1 MQQDRSR
8 VGIPAGHSILNLIF
22 LAALVLA
29 TVSVLL
35 PATGSAQDQD
45 TGSEPAT
52 TSNRQAVP
60 GRTGLPLPR
69 FVTLRAAEVNLRSG
83 PGTVYPIEWVYRRRG
98 MPVEI
103 IDEFGNW
110 RRIRDW
116 QDTEGWVHRSMLRG
130 RRGAL
135 SIDEKQLLRRRPDSQ
150 APGVVWVEPGVVMEL
165 LRCQS
170 DWCAFRVQ
178 GFEGWLRRDAFY
190 GLYPDEDP
198 G

>member
-1 MQQDRSR
+1 MQDVRSEI
-8 VGIPAGHSILNLIF
+8 GF
-22 LAALVLA
+22 LASLQAILLAVVL
-29 TVSVLL
+29 TVL
-35 PATGSAQDQD
+35 PNTASAQDHD
-45 TGSEPAT
+45 AGSDVSATGAS
-52 TSNRQAVP
+52 QAVP

-69 FVTLRAAEVNLRSG
+69 FVTLRAAEVNLRRG

-98 MPVEI
+98 MPVEV

-116 QDTEGWVHRSMLRG
+116 QDTTGWVHRSMLRG

-135 SIDEKQLLRRRPDSQ
+135 ATAEKQLLRRRPNSQ
-150 APGVVWVEPGVVMEL
+150 APGVAWIEPGVVMEL

-170 DWCAFRVQ
+170 DWCALRVQ
-178 GFEGWLRRDAFY
+178 GFEGWLRRDGFY
-190 GLYPDEDP
+190 GIYPDEDP

>member
-1 MQQDRSR
+1 MQHIRSGVGLSACLLAILLAIALTTLPRQTAAQEQDR
-8 VGIPAGHSILNLIF
+8 GAE
-22 LAALVLA
+22 AAA
-29 TVSVLL
+29 SD
-35 PATGSAQDQD
+35 PG
-45 TGSEPAT
+45 
-52 TSNRQAVP
+52 QAVP

-69 FVTLRAAEVNLRSG
+69 FVTLRSGEVNLRSG

-98 MPVEI
+98 MPVEV

-116 QDTEGWVHRSMLRG
+116 QDTKGWVHRSMLRG

-135 SIDEKQLLRRRPDSQ
+135 TTGEKRLLRRRPDSE
-150 APGVVWVEPGVVMEL
+150 APGVAWVEPGVVLEL

-170 DWCAFRVQ
+170 DWCALHVQ
-178 GFEGWLRRDAFY
+178 GFEGWLPRNAFY